1 MRFVKAIYSRF
12 QVYTGEQGWDYEIQ
26 ARIQLN
32 NLTGQARGAG
42 AAFSCADPDPDTS
55 RCLNAEPGPEPDPK
69 LEPDTDT
76 GPDPACPNLGNN
88 DRLVIGSGI
97 GSTILTHK

>member
-1 MRFVKAIYSRF
+1 MKAIYSRF
-12 QVYTGEQGWDYEIQ
+12 QVIQGNRVGITRYNS
-26 ARIQLN
+26 RIQLN
-32 NLTGQARGAG
+32 NLTCQAGRR
-42 AAFSCADPDPDTS
+42 S
-55 RCLNAEPGPEPDPK
+55 RFQLCESGSGYELGLNAEPGPEPDLK